1 MSLSENGG
9 SLSKVGPNFGHRR
22 HRSNSDPQATVE
34 VLAKLSS
41 GNGKKSNNA
50 MRTPSLDTTSRTN
63 SVPPM
68 EMKPSRLA
76 VLRRLFKP
84 WKWKRK
90 KRSEKF
96 DKTSRALERKISM
109 RSTKEELIKR
119 GVLLPDGINNSQRDS
134 SKHYHT
140 TQVNGQVTTEPGNKL
155 GNSDATATAVVTTT
169 ITSSVAV
176 SCGSSDTVTTNTY
189 ITTLSSPVVPDLS
202 LLNLPDIEE
211 LPPHDGDLLWS
222 ALPDPPISVIEI
234 GPIPPPPMF
243 SSPSPYL
250 GKKAIDSVDSIVE
263 DIGDSP
269 ELNNSG
275 VLFIPQPDIDTS
287 VVQEVPAKEPQLTA
301 MPKKSALKKRWNLF
315 SSLLQHQYTTDNL
328 FSFFRKMVATD
339 HKMANLPQ
347 PQENKENKPF
357 PTIVVSNQVDNDS
370 SSDDSDDGP
379 INWLDYYGDDEQARL
394 VAKIARKDSLAMKLA
409 QRPNRQEL
417 IDKNILQVQSEKKNR
432 RAGKLLETGLSG
444 KFQNRRAGKAVGSRL
459 IWRAGKAVG
468 NRLIGKFKTGEL
480 GKLLQTGL
488 SDGFKTGELGKLLE
502 TGLYGKFRNRRARK
516 LLGAN
521 FCFLRVL
528 RILCF
533 LYCTRCF
540 LQVTCFHFFNSRL
553 SLRPT
558 PEELEQRNILR
569 YQSAEELKQEKE
581 QKKKTLIR
589 KLSFRPTIEELKERK
604 IIRFNDYV
612 EVTQA
617 QEYDRKADKP
627 WTRLTPKDKVSV
639 QKELNEFKSSEM
651 EVHEDSRHLTRSFSD
666 FTGHDKSLLL
676 VLINHGW
683 LVFYFISPFQRTDG

>member
-1 MSLSENGG
+1 
-9 SLSKVGPNFGHRR
+9 
-22 HRSNSDPQATVE
+22 
-34 VLAKLSS
+34 
-41 GNGKKSNNA
+41 
-50 MRTPSLDTTSRTN
+50 
-63 SVPPM
+63 M

-140 TQVNGQVTTEPGNKL
+140 SQVNGQVTTEPGNKL

-189 ITTLSSPVVPDLS
+189 ITTL
-202 LLNLPDIEE
+202 
-211 LPPHDGDLLWS
+211 
-222 ALPDPPISVIEI
+222 
-234 GPIPPPPMF
+234 
-243 SSPSPYL
+243 Y
-250 GKKAIDSVDSIVE
+250 SIVE

-315 SSLLQHQYTTDNL
+315 SSFTSASVTTTPSNSHTDTVTTSPALGQN
-328 FSFFRKMVATD
+328 RKMVVTD

-417 IDKNILQVQSEKKNR
+417 IDKNILQVQSEKEKQ
-432 RAGKLLETGLSG
+432 ES
-444 KFQNRRAGKAVGSRL
+444 
-459 IWRAGKAVG
+459 WEAVG
-468 NRLIGKFKTGEL
+468 NRLI
-480 GKLLQTGL
+480 
-488 SDGFKTGELGKLLE
+488 
-502 TGLYGKFRNRRARK
+502 R
-516 LLGAN
+516 
-521 FCFLRVL
+521 
-528 RILCF
+528 
-533 LYCTRCF
+533 
-540 LQVTCFHFFNSRL
+540 RL

-627 WTRLTPKDKVSV
+627 WTRLTPKDKAAIR
-639 QKELNEFKSSEM
+639 KELNEFKSSEM